1 MQDSRQLNHFPP
13 SPTKIPSIT
22 LLPMVRRKETPLE
35 RQRRWK
41 NNPKNQD
48 KWIVRHVNDATK
60 NLIQLHVK
68 PIIAGTPEQLQQ
80 CRALVEVFTSGLPI
94 PWREAYRGPTRIGV
108 EVENSE
114 SITSTVPYLKLNTHV
129 LGAGVYGSVYS
140 ATRQSGDSVLAV
152 KEQIIKFKHGIE
164 YVQSK
169 LLR

>member
-1 MQDSRQLNHFPP
+1 
-13 SPTKIPSIT
+13 
-22 LLPMVRRKETPLE
+22 MVRRKETPLE

-60 NLIQLHVK
+60 NLTQRHVE

-80 CRALVEVFTSGLPI
+80 CRALVEIFTSGLPI
-94 PWREAYRGPTRIGV
+94 PWREAYRGPTRMW
-108 EVENSE
+108 NSD
-114 SITSTVPYLKLNTHV
+114 STTFTVPYLRLSTQV
-129 LGAGVYGSVYS
+129 LGAGVFGNVYS
-140 ATRQSGDSVLAV
+140 AKSKSGDSVLAV

>member
-1 MQDSRQLNHFPP
+1 
-13 SPTKIPSIT
+13 
-22 LLPMVRRKETPLE
+22 MVRRKETPLE

-60 NLIQLHVK
+60 NLIQRHVE

-94 PWREAYRGPTRIGV
+94 PWREAYRGPTRMW
-108 EVENSE
+108 NSD
-114 SITSTVPYLKLNTHV
+114 STTFTVPYLRLSTQV
-129 LGAGVYGSVYS
+129 LGAGVFGNVYS
-140 ATRQSGDSVLAV
+140 ATSKSGDSVLAV